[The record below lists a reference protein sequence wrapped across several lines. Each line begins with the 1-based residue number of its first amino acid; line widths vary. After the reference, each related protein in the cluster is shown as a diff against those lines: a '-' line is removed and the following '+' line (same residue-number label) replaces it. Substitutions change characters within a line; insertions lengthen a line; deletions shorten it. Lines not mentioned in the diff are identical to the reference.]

1 MQLALAAGTFMAAV
15 GATYFFCVRPM
26 RQGRH
31 CAMSPP
37 TDTNVTASHNTTGA
51 TAEDLQAARTELA
64 ALVAAMAASDNG
76 TTTENAS
83 ARPADT
89 PRRRIGRERPPR
101 RGRVRCTT
109 PCSPSSGCR

>member
-83 ARPADT
+83 APARGHT
-89 PRRRIGRERPPR
+89 PGA
-101 RGRVRCTT
+101 GSAV
-109 PCSPSSGCR
+109 SGHLDGAA